1 MKVTVGYKGF
11 LSSLAGCDGEQVE
24 LPDGATVG
32 QLLEVLSVLHGD
44 SFRQAV
50 LPGGSR
56 PLVALVSVD
65 GRPAGLTDSLADGA
79 CVLIVRAVG
88 GG

>member
-1 MKVTVGYKGF
+1 MGF
-11 LSSLAGCDGEQVE
+11 LGSLAGRDEEEIE
-24 LPDGATVG
+24 LPDGATVK
-32 QLLEVLSVLHGD
+32 QLLEVLSLRYGD

-65 GRPAGLTDSLADGA
+65 GRPAGLRDSLADGA
-79 CVLIVRAVG
+79 RVLIVRAFG